1 MSWVQSISAQQLKE
15 RGSDGGVILDVR
27 TAMEHGEKRLVCAHA
42 HVPLDALD
50 PAAFMRERNLG
61 ATTPVYL
68 LCRSGNRARQAGE
81 KFVAAGFKNVFVVSN
96 GIGACAE
103 CGYEVEGTQVAAE
116 AAKQAADAA
125 ASPAANMKGLAALPL
140 EQQVRVVAG
149 AVVALGALLAMMS
162 SSVFIIIPFAVG
174 CGLLYSG
181 LTGDCRLALLLTK
194 APWNQQA
201 AAGSKP
207 SCCGGKAEDGAGGHG

>member
-1 MSWVQSISAQQLKE
+1 MSWVQSISAEQLKE

-27 TAMEHGEKRLVCAHA
+27 TAMEHGERRLVCGHA
-42 HVPLDALD
+42 HVPLDGLD

-61 ATTPVYL
+61 ETAPVYL
-68 LCRSGNRARQAGE
+68 LCRSGNRARQAAE
-81 KFVAAGFKNVFVVSN
+81 KFVAAGYNNVFVVSN

-103 CGYEVEGTQVAAE
+103 CGYEVEGTQVMAE
-116 AAKQAADAA
+116 AAKKAADAA

-149 AVVALGALLAMMS
+149 AVAALGALLGMMS
-162 SSVFIIIPFAVG
+162 SSVFTIIPFAVG

-181 LTGDCRLALLLTK
+181 LTGDCRLALMLEK
-194 APWNQQA
+194 APWNKQGGSCCQTGGC
-201 AAGSKP
+201 GSKSQP
-207 SCCGGKAEDGAGGHG
+207 ESGHG

>member
-1 MSWVQSISAQQLKE
+1 MSWVQSISAEQLKE
-15 RGSDGGVILDVR
+15 RGSDGGIILDVR

-50 PAAFMRERNLG
+50 PVAFMRERNLSD
-61 ATTPVYL
+61 TTPVYL

-81 KFVAAGFKNVFVVSN
+81 KFVAAGYKNVFVVSN

-116 AAKQAADAA
+116 AAKKAADAA

-181 LTGDCRLALLLTK
+181 LTGDCRLALMLEK
-194 APWNQQA
+194 APWNKQGGSCCHTGTC
-201 AAGSKP
+201 GSKSQP
-207 SCCGGKAEDGAGGHG
+207 ETGHG

>member
-1 MSWVQSISAQQLKE
+1 MSWVQSISAEQLKE

-27 TAMEHGEKRLVCAHA
+27 TAMEHGERRLVCGHA
-42 HVPLDALD
+42 HVPLDGLD

-61 ATTPVYL
+61 ETAPVYL
-68 LCRSGNRARQAGE
+68 LCRSGNRARQAAE
-81 KFVAAGFKNVFVVSN
+81 KFVAAGYNNVFVVSN

-103 CGYEVEGTQVAAE
+103 CGYEVEGTQVMAE
-116 AAKQAADAA
+116 AAKKAADAA

-149 AVVALGALLAMMS
+149 AVAALGALLGMMS
-162 SSVFIIIPFAVG
+162 SSVFTIIPFAVG

-181 LTGDCRLALLLTK
+181 LTGDCRLALMLEK
-194 APWNQQA
+194 APWNKRGGSCCQTGGC
-201 AAGSKP
+201 GSKSQP
-207 SCCGGKAEDGAGGHG
+207 ESGHG